1 MLNGEDLR
9 KKPVA
14 GFRLIKTPDRI
25 SERAVSLFLLF
36 WPLADIGYCT
46 AHVRF
51 RGKADMQQRK
61 MLMHPAQGQSPDM
74 AVPLV
79 GDIADNPAHNIFR
92 C

>member
-1 MLNGEDLR
+1 M
-9 KKPVA
+9 
-14 GFRLIKTPDRI
+14 F
-25 SERAVSLFLLF
+25 
-36 WPLADIGYCT
+36 C
-46 AHVRF
+46 F

-92 C
+92 S

>member
-61 MLMHPAQGQSPDM
+61 MLMRRRANLRTWQSRS
-74 AVPLV
+74 L
-79 GDIADNPAHNIFR
+79 GI
-92 C
+92 